1 MGLAH
6 FQIYTPDEFTDYLSN
21 NIFSREIT
29 CIQNHHTWLPGY
41 TSLTAERGELFW
53 LESMRNTHIQE
64 RKWSDIGQNITTF
77 KSGNIGLCR
86 PIDIKPAGI
95 FGANQGAICIENFG
109 NFDKDKDVMTPG
121 HKTAIIRLNAA
132 LCKRFDLSPIK
143 SQVVYHHWFDRSG
156 KRFSDEKINSNK
168 VGDEQKTCP
177 GTDFFGGNTILAAE
191 QFFYPLI
198 ATDIRVLNGAAL
210 TPTQTKK
217 VDTEILNV
225 RTGPGAS
232 YAVLR
237 KISNHT
243 EVTIYAEQN
252 DWSKI
257 SNTSEEWVFTKLLN

>member
-6 FQIYTPDEFTDYLSN
+6 FHVYTLDEFTDYLFN

-41 TSLTAERGELFW
+41 TSLTKERGELFW

-109 NFDKDKDVMTPG
+109 NFDQGEDVMRTA
-121 HKTAIIRLNAA
+121 HKATIIRLNAA
-132 LCKRFDLSPIK
+132 LCKKFGLSPVK
-143 SQVVYHHWFDRSG
+143 SQVVYHHWFDRNG
-156 KRFSDEKINSNK
+156 KRFSNEKINSNK

-177 GTDFFGGNTILAAE
+177 GTDFFGGNTIIAAE
-191 QFFYPLI
+191 QNFYPLI
-198 ATDIRVLNGAAL
+198 AADILLLNG
-210 TPTQTKK
+210 TTSQNIQTKK
-217 VDTEILNV
+217 VNTEILNI
-225 RTGPGAS
+225 RSGPGTS